1 MADADAD
8 GRHINCLLNALV
20 ARYMPGM
27 YELGI
32 VYVADMPE
40 FYSITKGQLFVGE
53 TLSAVQAK
61 LKAAKLKGDVLHAK
75 GWGEVDPEILRI
87 LIASQARKLI
97 QIEPMS
103 AEDRS
108 IFMGLMGR
116 DVDADESEAKPKK
129 GKLKSKDSEDGAESK
144 SKKPKAKKGK
154 K

>member
-1 MADADAD
+1 
-8 GRHINCLLNALV
+8 
-20 ARYMPGM
+20 
-27 YELGI
+27 
-32 VYVADMPE
+32 MPE